1 MGLSVLSAKDNGL
14 RNNKIMNIKDRNMQ
28 ISSEIVISVNN
39 LTKQVPALDN
49 PSGGMLDILTGVN
62 LEIKS
67 AETIAIIGASG
78 SGKSTLLGLLAGL
91 DQASSGSVLLAGQS
105 LNKLDE
111 DGRAALR
118 GENVGFVFQSF
129 QLLPSLTALE
139 NVMLPL
145 ELQSDATARE
155 QSVDLLS
162 RVGLSDRLHHYP
174 KQLSGGEQ
182 QRVAIAR
189 AFVTQP
195 LIVFADE
202 PTGNLDKKTSQ
213 NIINLIFEMNHEK
226 KTTLVIVTHDETL
239 ATKCDR
245 CLTLENGVLKND

>member
-1 MGLSVLSAKDNGL
+1 MLS
-14 RNNKIMNIKDRNMQ
+14 
-28 ISSEIVISVNN
+28 
-39 LTKQVPALDN
+39 KQVPALAN
-49 PSGGMLDILTGVN
+49 PSGDMLDILTAVN
-62 LEIKS
+62 LEIKP

-91 DQASSGSVLLAGQS
+91 DQASSGTVYLAGK
-105 LNKLDE
+105 NINTLDE

-118 GENVGFVFQSF
+118 GEKVGFVFQSF

-145 ELQSDATARE
+145 ELQSNKAARTE
-155 QSVDLLS
+155 ALNLLS
-162 RVGLSDRLHHYP
+162 RVGLSQRLEHYP

-195 LIVFADE
+195 EILFADE
-202 PTGNLDKKTSQ
+202 PTGNLDNATSQ
-213 NIINLIFEMNHEK
+213 HIIDLLFEMNHEK
-226 KTTLVIVTHDETL
+226 NTTLVIVTHDEML
-239 ATKCDR
+239 ARKCGR
-245 CLTLENGVLKND
+245 CVSLENGRLHHA